1 MTESIIEH
9 NDAAQEPIHK
19 CQNSSDGGR
28 ASVHLRTQL
37 GYFYELHESS
47 KLHVILT
54 TIQILIGMGTIGE
67 CWGHHRLNILLNY
80 IG

>member
-9 NDAAQEPIHK
+9 NDAAQEPLHN
-19 CQNSSDGGR
+19 CQDSSDGGR
-28 ASVHLRTQL
+28 APVHPRTQL
-37 GYFYELHESS
+37 GNFYETHESS

-67 CWGHHRLNILLNY
+67 CWGHHRLNFLLNN

>member
-9 NDAAQEPIHK
+9 NDAAQEPFHIN
-19 CQNSSDGGR
+19 QDSSDGR
-28 ASVHLRTQL
+28 ETMVHPRTQL
-37 GYFYELHESS
+37 GNFYETHESS

-67 CWGHHRLNILLNY
+67 
-80 IG
+80 